1 MQKQRPHG
9 KKIGPFPLRRPR
21 RDFHRQAK
29 EDEMRRLRTNLRPP
43 IRAFEAEGE
52 GKQGDREADS
62 FGIDGSQRD
71 LQIRREEGED
81 DADDRHERLRSILL
95 GPEEGAPEDS
105 VHRRMLRERAI
116 QRAVLPRSP
125 RLRDEKGRR
134 RARGK
139 GFGEVFQIPILNPGK
154 REGVGGFRLHRH
166 VGALPRRRRALAPE
180 RNRLRRFLPRHGEPR
195 SRRGPRPMPRHE
207 GLGRRKRR
215 ALPSEEIRPFDLFD
229 ARIPVGKENQS
240 RQIPRLAQRL
250 RAQGAAPEDRPAIE
264 DRLRFLPFVPKVQ
277 FVGPDPGIR
286 GEEARRVAKGRDGRV
301 RSGARLL
308 PVDPGAL
315 EGMDRQF
322 VRQGERAQDKQRP
335 DRGHEQP
342 AEEGDEGRRRRHFV
356 PALPSEDNVRLQQG
370 DFDVAVEKHQGHG
383 EEKG

>member
-1 MQKQRPHG
+1 
-9 KKIGPFPLRRPR
+9 
-21 RDFHRQAK
+21 
-29 EDEMRRLRTNLRPP
+29 MRRLRTNLRPP

-215 ALPSEEIRPFDLFD
+215 ALSSKEIRPFDLF
-229 ARIPVGKENQS
+229 
-240 RQIPRLAQRL
+240 
-250 RAQGAAPEDRPAIE
+250 
-264 DRLRFLPFVPKVQ
+264 
-277 FVGPDPGIR
+277 
-286 GEEARRVAKGRDGRV
+286 
-301 RSGARLL
+301 
-308 PVDPGAL
+308 DPGAL